1 MASAKMVRARNAGA
15 GDSMSVDISSMIDLV
30 FLLLIFFMVSSH
42 LIIVRIDKN
51 VKPSIVKHA
60 AVAENSTGRI
70 VVNIYGFDEAL
81 GDRQGKI
88 FDANGNEMET
98 SEAIEAFVDEQ
109 ATLIRDS
116 EANLTPKLHLRA
128 DRTTD
133 TRLIKKVVQ
142 ASAKA
147 GVIDVIFGS
156 YATEP
161 N

>member
-1 MASAKMVRARNAGA
+1 MASEKLRNAQADEGEELNL
-15 GDSMSVDISSMIDLV
+15 DMSPMIDLV

-51 VKPSIVKHA
+51 VKPSIVKHGE
-60 AVAENSTGRI
+60 VAENSLGRI
-70 VVNIYGFDEAL
+70 VINVYGFDEKL
-81 GDRQGKI
+81 GDKQGKI
-88 FDANGNEMET
+88 FDANGDELD
-98 SEAIEAFVDEQ
+98 SSDAIEAFVDEE
-109 ATLIRDS
+109 ATKIRDS
-116 EANLTPKLHLRA
+116 ESDMVPKLHLRA

-156 YATEP
+156 YKTEKD
-161 N
+161 

>member
-1 MASAKMVRARNAGA
+1 MASNKLRRVQGEA
-15 GDSMSVDISSMIDLV
+15 GDELNLDMSPMIDLV

-42 LIIVRIDKN
+42 LIVVRIDKN
-51 VKPSIVKHA
+51 VKPSIVKNA
-60 AVAENSTGRI
+60 EVAENATGRI
-70 VVNIYGFDEAL
+70 VINVYGFDPEL
-81 GDRQGKI
+81 GANQGKI
-88 FDANGNEMET
+88 FDANGRELDT

-109 ATLIRDS
+109 AQIIKGS

-128 DRTTD
+128 DRGTD

-156 YATEP
+156 YKTEK
-161 N
+161 

>member
-1 MASAKMVRARNAGA
+1 
-15 GDSMSVDISSMIDLV
+15 MIDLV
-30 FLLLIFFMVSSH
+30 VLLLIFFMVSSH

-51 VKPSIVKHA
+51 VKPAIVKNA
-60 AVAENSTGRI
+60 AVAENATGRI
-70 VVNIYGFDEAL
+70 VVNIYGFDETL

-88 FDANGNEMET
+88 YDANGNEMET

-116 EANLTPKLHLRA
+116 EADLTPKLHLRA

>member
-1 MASAKMVRARNAGA
+1 MLTT
-15 GDSMSVDISSMIDLV
+15 DISSMIDLV

-51 VKPSIVKHA
+51 VRPSVVKNA
-60 AVAENSTGRI
+60 AVAEVATGRI
-70 VVNIYGFDEAL
+70 VINVYGFGLDQRLAAME
-81 GDRQGKI
+81 GKI
-88 FDANGNEMET
+88 FDANGRELET

-109 ATLIRDS
+109 AQIIRDS

-128 DRTTD
+128 DFATD

-156 YATEP
+156 YATEK

>member
-1 MASAKMVRARNAGA
+1 MT
-15 GDSMSVDISSMIDLV
+15 VDISSMIDLV

-51 VKPSIVKHA
+51 VRPPIVKNA
-60 AVAENSTGRI
+60 AVAENSQGRI
-70 VVNIYGFDEAL
+70 VINIYGFGL
-81 GDRQGKI
+81 GKPNLADREGKI
-88 FDANGNEMET
+88 FDPNGNELAT

-109 ATLIRDS
+109 AKFIKEST
-116 EANLTPKLHLRA
+116 ANMTPKLHLRA
-128 DRTTD
+128 DRNTD

-156 YATEP
+156 HATEK
-161 N
+161 